1 MSRLFVLS
9 SSTAPL
15 LTDLLDVIK
24 LTEYSL
30 RSGHALRTCAS
41 ARCIRTATVSP
52 LSPTAGRVRE
62 RERLCSGG
70 LNSLV

>member
-1 MSRLFVLS
+1 MSLILNLFNIVRS
-9 SSTAPL
+9 EF
-15 LTDLLDVIK
+15 DLLDVIK

-62 RERLCSGG
+62 KERLCSGG

>member
-1 MSRLFVLS
+1 MSLILNLFNIVRS
-9 SSTAPL
+9 EF
-15 LTDLLDVIK
+15 DLLDVIK

-62 RERLCSGG
+62 TERLCSGG